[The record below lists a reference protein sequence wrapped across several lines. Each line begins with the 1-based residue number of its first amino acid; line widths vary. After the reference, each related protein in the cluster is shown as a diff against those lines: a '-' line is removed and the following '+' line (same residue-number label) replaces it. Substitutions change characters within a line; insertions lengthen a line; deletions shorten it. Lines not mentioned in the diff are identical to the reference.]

1 MKIPTPTRPLAF
13 PEFVALLALMFSTI
27 AFSVDAMLPALPVMA
42 AELSPDAPNRV
53 QLVVTVFV
61 LGMGL
66 GTLIAG
72 PISDALG
79 RKSVVA
85 VGIAIYCAAAL
96 VAARA
101 ETLEVL
107 LAARFVQ
114 GLGASAPRVVTL
126 AMVRDLYQGRAMAQ
140 VMSFVMT
147 LFVLV
152 PAIAPAIGAGII
164 AVSGWRAVF
173 LAFVVF
179 GIVSGSWLLLRQ
191 PETHPP
197 EKRRP
202 LRVRSLW
209 AALREVLGSKLVLTY
224 IAALSLGFGQMFVH
238 LSNTPQI
245 FADVFDRQAAFP
257 FWFAGIAL
265 FAGTSSLLNA
275 NLVMK
280 FGMRRLATTAFAVQA
295 GVSLVMLLLVFAE
308 LPAPW
313 DFAVY
318 FAYMCGAFFMIGLT
332 FGNLNALA
340 LEPLG
345 HIAGLAASVVGS
357 ISTVLAVTIAIPIA
371 QLYDGSVVPAV
382 AGVLVC
388 SSLACALM
396 LTTRHAEAARG
407 AT

>member
-1 MKIPTPTRPLAF
+1 MRIPTPTRPLRF
-13 PEFVALLALMFSTI
+13 GEFVALLALMFSTI

-42 AELSPDAPNRV
+42 AELSPEAPNLL

-85 VGIAIYCAAAL
+85 VGIAIYCGAAL

-101 ETLEVL
+101 QTLEVL

-126 AMVRDLYQGRAMAQ
+126 AMVRDLYQGRMMAR

-152 PAIAPAIGAGII
+152 PAVAPAIGAGII

-179 GIVSGSWLLLRQ
+179 GIVAASWMLLRQ

-202 LRVRSLW
+202 LRADTLR
-209 AALREVLGSKLVLTY
+209 AALREVLGSRLVVTY

-238 LSNTPQI
+238 LSTTPQI
-245 FADVFDRQAAFP
+245 FAELFDRQESFP

-265 FAGTSSLLNA
+265 AAGTSGLLNA
-275 NLVMK
+275 TLVMK
-280 FGMRRLATTAFAVQA
+280 YGMRRLATTAFAAQTALSLLMLAMVLA
-295 GVSLVMLLLVFAE
+295 GP
-308 LPAPW
+308 PAPW
-313 DFAVY
+313 DFALY
-318 FAYMCGAFFMIGLT
+318 FVYMCTAFFMVGLT

-357 ISTVLAVTIAIPIA
+357 VSTVLAVVIAIPIA
-371 QLYDGSVVPAV
+371 QLYDGSLVPVVT
-382 AGVLVC
+382 GVMLC
-388 SSLACALM
+388 AALACALM
-396 LTTRHAEAARG
+396 LTTRRAASATG
-407 AT
+407 AV

>member
-1 MKIPTPTRPLAF
+1 MRIPTPTRPLRF
-13 PEFVALLALMFSTI
+13 GEFVALLALMFSTI

-42 AELSPDAPNRV
+42 AELSPEAPNLL

-85 VGIAIYCAAAL
+85 VGIAIYCGAAL
-96 VAARA
+96 VAAQA
-101 ETLEVL
+101 QTLEVL

-126 AMVRDLYQGRAMAQ
+126 AMVRDLYQGRMMAR

-152 PAIAPAIGAGII
+152 PAVAPAIGAGII

-179 GIVSGSWLLLRQ
+179 GIVAASWMLLRQ

-202 LRVRSLW
+202 LRADTLR
-209 AALREVLGSKLVLTY
+209 AALREVLGSRLVVTY

-238 LSNTPQI
+238 LSTTPQI
-245 FADVFDRQAAFP
+245 FAELFDRQESFP

-265 FAGTSSLLNA
+265 AAGTSGLLNA
-275 NLVMK
+275 TLVMK
-280 FGMRRLATTAFAVQA
+280 YGMRRLATTAFAAQTALSLLMLAMVLA
-295 GVSLVMLLLVFAE
+295 GP
-308 LPAPW
+308 PAPW
-313 DFAVY
+313 DFALY
-318 FAYMCGAFFMIGLT
+318 FVYMCTAFFMVGLT

-357 ISTVLAVTIAIPIA
+357 VSTVLAVVIAIPIA
-371 QLYDGSVVPAV
+371 QLYDGSLVPVVT
-382 AGVLVC
+382 GVMLC
-388 SSLACALM
+388 AALACALM
-396 LTTRHAEAARG
+396 LTTRRAASATG
-407 AT
+407 AV

>member
-1 MKIPTPTRPLAF
+1 MRIPTPTRPLRF
-13 PEFVALLALMFSTI
+13 GEFVALLALMFSTI

-42 AELSPDAPNRV
+42 AELSPEAPNLL

-85 VGIAIYCAAAL
+85 VGIAIYCGAAL

-101 ETLEVL
+101 QTLEVL

-126 AMVRDLYQGRAMAQ
+126 AMVRDLYQGRMMAR

-152 PAIAPAIGAGII
+152 PAVAPAIGAGII

-179 GIVSGSWLLLRQ
+179 GIVAASWMLLRQ

-202 LRVRSLW
+202 LRADTLR
-209 AALREVLGSKLVLTY
+209 AALREVLGSRLVVTY

-238 LSNTPQI
+238 LSTTPQI
-245 FADVFDRQAAFP
+245 FAELFDRQESFP

-265 FAGTSSLLNA
+265 AAGTSGLLNA
-275 NLVMK
+275 TLVMK
-280 FGMRRLATTAFAVQA
+280 YGMRRLATTAFAAQTALSLLMLALVLA
-295 GVSLVMLLLVFAE
+295 GP
-308 LPAPW
+308 PAPW
-313 DFAVY
+313 DFALY
-318 FAYMCGAFFMIGLT
+318 FVYMCTAFFMVGLT

-357 ISTVLAVTIAIPIA
+357 VSTVLAVVIAIPIA
-371 QLYDGSVVPAV
+371 QLYDGSLVPVVT
-382 AGVLVC
+382 GVMLC
-388 SSLACALM
+388 AALACALM
-396 LTTRHAEAARG
+396 LTTRRAASATG
-407 AT
+407 AV

>member
-1 MKIPTPTRPLAF
+1 MRIPTPTRPLRF
-13 PEFVALLALMFSTI
+13 GEFVALLALMFSTI

-42 AELSPDAPNRV
+42 AELSPEAPNLL

-85 VGIAIYCAAAL
+85 VGIAIYCGAAL
-96 VAARA
+96 VAAQA
-101 ETLEVL
+101 QTLEVL

-126 AMVRDLYQGRAMAQ
+126 AMVRDLYQGRMMAR

-152 PAIAPAIGAGII
+152 PAVAPAIGAGII

-179 GIVSGSWLLLRQ
+179 GIVAASWMLLRQ

-202 LRVRSLW
+202 LRADTLR
-209 AALREVLGSKLVLTY
+209 AALREVLGSRLVVTY

-238 LSNTPQI
+238 LSTTPQI
-245 FADVFDRQAAFP
+245 FAELFDRQESFP

-265 FAGTSSLLNA
+265 AAGTSGLLNA
-275 NLVMK
+275 TLVMK
-280 FGMRRLATTAFAVQA
+280 YGMRRLATTAFAAQTALSLLMLALVLA
-295 GVSLVMLLLVFAE
+295 GP
-308 LPAPW
+308 PAPW
-313 DFAVY
+313 DFALY
-318 FAYMCGAFFMIGLT
+318 FVYMCTAFFMVGLT

-357 ISTVLAVTIAIPIA
+357 VSTVLAVVIAIPIA
-371 QLYDGSVVPAV
+371 QLYDGSLVPVVT
-382 AGVLVC
+382 GVMLC
-388 SSLACALM
+388 AALACALM
-396 LTTRHAEAARG
+396 LTTRRAASATG
-407 AT
+407 AV